1 MEENQIKRIQPHSEE
16 AEGILIG
23 AMLLDNEVIPVVENI
38 VNGSEFYIR
47 QYGVIFDSMV
57 ELYEEGRP
65 VDVMTLQDRLKE
77 KGLTAMALSLK
88 AMIRIS

>member
-38 VNGSEFYIR
+38 VDGSEFYIR
-47 QYGVIFDSMV
+47 
-57 ELYEEGRP
+57 
-65 VDVMTLQDRLKE
+65 
-77 KGLTAMALSLK
+77 
-88 AMIRIS
+88 